1 MSIARLQLNNTKSST
16 FSYREK
22 WSESLQRVHAC
33 LNDNP
38 LSSSDINVR
47 VQA

>member
-1 MSIARLQLNNTKSST
+1 MSITRLTLNNTKTST

-22 WSESLQRVHAC
+22 WSESLQPVHVC

-47 VQA
+47 V